1 MTTCCLWK
9 IITWLTYTQQG
20 GVQVQILRRWEY
32 RGRADEH
39 HKHAHPEPQ
48 RYPSFQLTLLFTG
61 GRSICPPE
69 ILVPRLSVTDR
80 RALVRRCVSPT
91 HGQLASESWHC
102 CAGRRQAEGDWAWT
116 HKMVSSSWA
125 PRCWVPGRASSAD
138 RAALPGTGVRQ
149 VCWGSARTAPA
160 LRASG
165 GQWGDAMPEGRDP
178 VWERETTILWLGET
192 ETILWFYRVRG
203 MATVHPLASS
213 GWREGIVPR
222 RQDSMI
228 YEEN

>member
-20 GVQVQILRRWEY
+20 GVQVQILRRREY

-61 GRSICPPE
+61 GRSVCPPE
-69 ILVPRLSVTDR
+69 ILVPRLSVTNR
-80 RALVRRCVSPT
+80 RALVHRCVSPT

-125 PRCWVPGRASSAD
+125 PPMLGAWEGILSWQGCPAWHWYAAGLLGLSTRGSS
-138 RAALPGTGVRQ
+138 
-149 VCWGSARTAPA
+149 
-160 LRASG
+160 
-165 GQWGDAMPEGRDP
+165 PEGFRWSVRWCYSRGKRPCLRERDN
-178 VWERETTILWLGET
+178 
-192 ETILWFYRVRG
+192 
-203 MATVHPLASS
+203 H
-213 GWREGIVPR
+213 
-222 RQDSMI
+222 SMI
-228 YEEN
+228 GRDRDNSMIL